1 MTDRPLV
8 ARRIAV
14 IALALA
20 NVGCASRSDFCDT
33 QAPYDSSRYDA
44 WLKER
49 VEKGCPDAQPQ
60 GNHDTTNAA

>member
-14 IALALA
+14 IALALG
-20 NVGCASRSDFCDT
+20 NVGCASGSDFCDT
-33 QAPYDSSRYDA
+33 EAPYDSNRYEE

-49 VEKGCPDAQPQ
+49 VEKGCPDSQQQ
-60 GNHDTTNAA
+60 GNRDTTNAA